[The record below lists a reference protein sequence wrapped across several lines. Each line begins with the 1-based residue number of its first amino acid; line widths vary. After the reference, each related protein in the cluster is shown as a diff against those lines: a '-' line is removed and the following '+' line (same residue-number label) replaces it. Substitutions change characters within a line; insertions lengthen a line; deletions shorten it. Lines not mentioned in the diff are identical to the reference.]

1 MVPPALSSGLPEIR
15 MVRPSDDSDV
25 DVRIPHPNLKS
36 GASRL
41 AGAIRMIDRAYA
53 WTQRMRLTFETR
65 FASRRSRDSQTARL
79 ERQGRRRGDV
89 LHHACPCRRAACVV
103 RPRRRV
109 SRRKYQ
115 NRTTCSPLFL
125 GPSSV
130 RDNLGALRGAPVF
143 GPDERVQIWT
153 KHAEIWGPRPDV
165 GSPQV
170 TMKFSRVRWD
180 CSLPNGGSQFAELA
194 TTEVR
199 YQRLYVM
206 HSWGIM

>member
-1 MVPPALSSGLPEIR
+1 MVPPALLVGFPKFGWFDRPTIQTLTFHIR
-15 MVRPSDDSDV
+15 ISNRVRRDSR
-25 DVRIPHPNLKS
+25 VRF
-36 GASRL
+36 G
-41 AGAIRMIDRAYA
+41 MIDRAHA

-79 ERQGRRRGDV
+79 ERLGQGRRGEV

-130 RDNLGALRGAPVF
+130 IRDNLGALRGAPVF

-180 CSLPNGGSQFAELA
+180 CSL
-194 TTEVR
+194 VR
-199 YQRLYVM
+199 VVF
-206 HSWGIM
+206 